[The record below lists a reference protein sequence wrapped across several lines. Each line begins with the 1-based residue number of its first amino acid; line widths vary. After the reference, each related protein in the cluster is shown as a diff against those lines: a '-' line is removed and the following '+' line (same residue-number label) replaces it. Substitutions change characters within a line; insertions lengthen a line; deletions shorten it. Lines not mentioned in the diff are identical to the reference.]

1 MRTAAAPQRAAAASA
16 AARADLCTWP
26 RRAAGAGAAH
36 RGACAW
42 EQRAGVGAP
51 VALCSRR
58 AGAAFF
64 AGCGA
69 PSVAGACGGC
79 ARAAVGAVGGSAR
92 RGCARAAER
101 SKATRAVD
109 AAFGGALLRA
119 GGPALVGRCS
129 CVARRRGPRWRARGA
144 HRCCMGLHRLV
155 RRPRDRCQRNA
166 SLPIDGALGASEASG
181 ACQRSKTLKVPIIAK
196 RTESPS
202 SSALLTPFTSTP
214 HSRCVRTLRAACARL
229 RGARLRAASTWLPSC
244 QPLTDLLSAMA
255 SKLVKLSMLG
265 LGFAGWSAVLAG
277 TAILQARTRPGARG
291 KQPRHSGASRNS
303 AVSRAR
309 APIGRDCAAHRVP
322 TALVRARAAA
332 HARIG
337 RRRAQQRLLSGR
349 LLRFDFDGL

>member
-229 RGARLRAASTWLPSC
+229 RGAVASRKHVAPLMSATDRSSFSYGVQARQAFDARPRLRGLVGGSCRNGHPPGANSARRARKAASALWC
-244 QPLTDLLSAMA
+244 FQ
-255 SKLVKLSMLG
+255 KLG
-265 LGFAGWSAVLAG
+265 RLA
-277 TAILQARTRPGARG
+277 
-291 KQPRHSGASRNS
+291 
-303 AVSRAR
+303 RAR
-309 APIGRDCAAHRVP
+309 ADRPRLRRAPRAHSPCARAGGGPRAHRATACAA
-322 TALVRARAAA
+322 TAAFWKA
-332 HARIG
+332 
-337 RRRAQQRLLSGR
+337 SP
-349 LLRFDFDGL
+349 F